1 MLGTV
6 KKAGS
11 PRGQDTLN
19 AGTVGC
25 WGSSEIACEVSWRS
39 MKVGLNA
46 LKKGNRATL
55 AVVARVGRPP
65 TPSKIPAVVEQQ
77 ETTNLPTERRESVVY
92 LRLEV
97 AGVEEN
103 SA

>member
-1 MLGTV
+1 
-6 KKAGS
+6 
-11 PRGQDTLN
+11 
-19 AGTVGC
+19 
-25 WGSSEIACEVSWRS
+25 

-55 AVVARVGRPP
+55 AVVARVRRSP
-65 TPSKIPAVVEQQ
+65 TPSRMPAVVEQQ
-77 ETTNLPTERRESVVY
+77 ETINLSTERRESVVY
-92 LRLEV
+92 LRSEV